1 MVQEQKVQAFHL
13 KLRLRG
19 SRAYRDVG
27 RFERYEP
34 IGVGE
39 RFNFTGVGRD
49 GYAIVCR
56 IASPVC
62 SMPNEMSLPVVEADE
77 V

>member
-1 MVQEQKVQAFHL
+1 MVEQKKVQAFHL

-19 SRAYRDVG
+19 TRAYRDVG

-39 RFNFTGVGRD
+39 KFNFTGIGRD
-49 GYAIVCR
+49 GYAIVRR
-56 IASPVC
+56 IAIPLSRI
-62 SMPNEMSLPVVEADE
+62 PNGSSLPVVEADE
-77 V
+77 I